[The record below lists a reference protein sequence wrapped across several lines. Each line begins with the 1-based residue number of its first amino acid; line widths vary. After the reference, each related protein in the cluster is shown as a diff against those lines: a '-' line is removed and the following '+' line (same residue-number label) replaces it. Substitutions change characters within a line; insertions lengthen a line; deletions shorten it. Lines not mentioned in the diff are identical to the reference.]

1 MNDSALEEVEN
12 FIRDIQLV
20 NPEYAEIIELVRD
33 LFIEEYEELLQGI
46 KYGGLV
52 FFQKGVLIGGI
63 FPYKKHLSIEFSDGA
78 EFTDPSSVLEGKGKK
93 RRHLKIHKV
102 EDIGTK
108 NTEYFVKQAVGEQ
121 SDL

>member
-33 LFIEEYEELLQGI
+33 LFIEENEELLQGI

-52 FFQKGVLIGGI
+52 FFQKGVLIRGI

-93 RRHLKIHKV
+93 RRHLKIQKV

-121 SDL
+121 SYL